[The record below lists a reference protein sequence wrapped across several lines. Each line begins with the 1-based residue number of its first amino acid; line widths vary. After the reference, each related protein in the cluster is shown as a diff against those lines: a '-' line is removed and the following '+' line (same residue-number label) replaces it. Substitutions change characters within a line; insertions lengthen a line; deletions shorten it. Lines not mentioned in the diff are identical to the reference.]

1 MCVIKKIIV
10 TLHSQF
16 RKSDHDPAKQTL
28 INCFVRYIALAI
40 SQKRPWAC
48 IADAQQCANNGGIA
62 QMARALAWHA
72 RGRGFDSHCLHSEEQ
87 QTMMA
92 G

>member
-1 MCVIKKIIV
+1 MNSLCFSHFLKKYIKNICVIKKIIV
-10 TLHSQF
+10 TLHSQN
-16 RKSDHDPAKQTL
+16 REY
-28 INCFVRYIALAI
+28 VLAI

-72 RGRGFDSHCLHSEEQ
+72 RGRGFDSHCLHSEER